1 MWQNPLD
8 TLPSNLQVVWIRVGT
23 NYGDP
28 YLAEYN
34 STTQNF
40 TSQESGLV
48 VPAYMV
54 ARWKSQ

>member
-8 TLPSNLQVVWIRVGT
+8 VLPSNLQIVWIRVGT

-28 YLAEYN
+28 YLAEFN
-34 STTQNF
+34 STSQNF
-40 TSQESGLV
+40 TSEESGLI

-54 ARWKSQ
+54 ARWKAQ